1 MPVVINEFEA
11 IPPGEAPPSEASDG
25 KNQADSAKS
34 KEKHESEKMLRLWQ
48 ERQQRV
54 RAH

>member
-11 IPPGEAPPSEASDG
+11 VPGEAPANETSAR
-25 KNQADSAKS
+25 KNDADSAKS
-34 KEKHESEKMLRLWQ
+34 KEKHDPENTLRLWQ
-48 ERQQRV
+48 ERQERI